1 MSEGFM
7 SQMEKVKVPDGVTNG
22 WHRFQNSW
30 FSNVDFLLYL
40 FVAIL
45 FFSIGKSFAQLQSKM
60 TERAYKNNVG
70 GFNQKYKIKKEE
82 PDEERL
88 TKEDKDDTTYIIS

>member
-1 MSEGFM
+1 
-7 SQMEKVKVPDGVTNG
+7 
-22 WHRFQNSW
+22 
-30 FSNVDFLLYL
+30 L

-60 TERAYKNNVG
+60 TERALRKSYGGYSTNYKM
-70 GFNQKYKIKKEE
+70 KKEE

-88 TKEDKDDTTYIIS
+88 TK